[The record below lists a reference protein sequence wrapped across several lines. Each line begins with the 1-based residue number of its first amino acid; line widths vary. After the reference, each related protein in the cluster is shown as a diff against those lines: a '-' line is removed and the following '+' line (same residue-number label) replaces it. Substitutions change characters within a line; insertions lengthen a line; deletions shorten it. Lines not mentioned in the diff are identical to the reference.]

1 MALFTS
7 NDVEINEAFHV
18 LDSTYVFIQ
27 KNSDYNFKQKVL
39 CTLQST
45 QESSIYRTDDSNWDW
60 WLHAYH
66 RCNFNNDAKKVQ
78 RMFKINI

>member
-39 CTLQST
+39 QCMYTTVYTRIVHL
-45 QESSIYRTDDSNWDW
+45 
-60 WLHAYH
+60 
-66 RCNFNNDAKKVQ
+66 
-78 RMFKINI
+78 